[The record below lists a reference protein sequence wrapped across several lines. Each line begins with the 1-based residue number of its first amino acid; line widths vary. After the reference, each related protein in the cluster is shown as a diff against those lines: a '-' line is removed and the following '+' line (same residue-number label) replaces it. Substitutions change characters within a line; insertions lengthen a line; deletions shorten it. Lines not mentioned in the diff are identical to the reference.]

1 MFNMQKNTKN
11 NFKDNNDHKTLE
23 RESLEHNLLN
33 KIHYK
38 KESSEN
44 IKLDNY
50 YEKDIA
56 NKEFGFCFNCN
67 KPQTEENWC
76 LNCNSKFFKKEFNN
90 WSSEN
95 MHIDK
100 FIQEAQLNARN
111 NNEVIEWINYDHF
124 INVRYITRGGFR
136 NWNRITQENGI
147 CVILKS
153 LNDSSN
159 IHEDFL
165 NELKNH
171 LKFLYS
177 AINNHTNFVK
187 IYGITKDPNTSNY
200 VIVLQEMPMDIFTAY
215 ISDFGLSKSADQ
227 SIDYKISGVLPY
239 IAPEVLRGEP
249 YTKASDIYSLG
260 VIMWEFT
267 SGVPAFNNRHDD
279 INLSL
284 DICRGLRPEII
295 EGTEPDYEKLMKR
308 CWNTDPNK
316 RPTAD
321 ELAEVF
327 DVLSTKF
334 IIPMKDE
341 ERKSVPA
348 IPENKSYHPLTCY
361 TSKKFD
367 YSVKLNEILNQEEL
381 SFKFTINEKD
391 DYKVTI
397 LSESLG
403 LGLGLELVLGIYN
416 GLFNELN
423 NYGDK

>member
-1 MFNMQKNTKN
+1 MQKNIKN
-11 NFKDNNDHKTLE
+11 NFKDNNDHKILE

-56 NKEFGFCFNCN
+56 NKEFGVCFNCN

-76 LNCNSKFFKKEFNN
+76 LNCNSKFFQKEFNN
-90 WSSEN
+90 WRSEN

-124 INVRYITRGGFR
+124 INIQYITRGGFSIIYGADWLDGSIDCWNYEKE
-136 NWNRITQENGI
+136 NWNRITQKNGI
-147 CVILKS
+147 RVILKS

-165 NELKNH
+165 NER
-171 LKFLYS
+171 
-177 AINNHTNFVK
+177 AINNYSNFVK

-200 VIVLQEMPMDIFTAY
+200 IIVLQEMPMGNLRSILMIKKWNQNDKYYNIYEIA
-215 ISDFGLSKSADQ
+215 SSLSALHKCDL
-227 SIDYKISGVLPY
+227 V
-239 IAPEVLRGEP
+239 
-249 YTKASDIYSLG
+249 
-260 VIMWEFT
+260 
-267 SGVPAFNNRHDD
+267 H
-279 INLSL
+279 

-295 EGTEPDYEKLMKR
+295 EGTEPDYEELMKR

-321 ELAEVF
+321 ELAEIF

-334 IIPMKDE
+334 IMLMKDE
-341 ERKSVPA
+341 ERKSVPAVPA

-361 TSKKFD
+361 TSRKFD

-391 DYKVTI
+391 DYKETI
-397 LSESLG
+397 LSESLENCKISSTI
-403 LGLGLELVLGIYN
+403 LDINQEKR
-416 GLFNELN
+416 E
-423 NYGDK
+423 KS